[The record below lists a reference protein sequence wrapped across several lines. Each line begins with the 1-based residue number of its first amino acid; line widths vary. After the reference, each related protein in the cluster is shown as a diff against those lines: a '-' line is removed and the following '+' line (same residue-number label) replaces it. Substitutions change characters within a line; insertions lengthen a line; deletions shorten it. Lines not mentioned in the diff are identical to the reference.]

1 MSIFDQN
8 SEVPGASEPTPPVP
22 PVQPPVIEH
31 RGAQGEPPKPVQA
44 EPVVVRRRG
53 GTPFLVTLV
62 LFAALG
68 GGLYWVW
75 KHPGG
80 EVGQAAPVSAGGDD
94 TQAITAAKA
103 DLSGQIQAQG
113 QSLGQQIQALAARV
127 DALEKQQA
135 APPSAPAPAPS
146 PAAAGAPEDA
156 GAMADLA
163 KKLDDVTSQLAALS
177 AKQDAQAAEIQKSA
191 EIAAQKPAEPAAP
204 PPDTAAQ
211 TAALA
216 QAQQQVA
223 DLSGK
228 LDQSQAQTKAAL
240 DQLAAQQKDALAQS
254 AEAQKAALDAVDA
267 RIGKLEQGAGQ
278 AQGAAQDATRA
289 IRLEAA
295 QAALDAGQPLGTIPD
310 APPAL
315 ARFATTAPPTEGA
328 LRVAFPA
335 VAAAAAAASTPDVE
349 NKGFFDRAL
358 ARLQQSVTVRQG
370 DHVIVG
376 DPAAGILARAQDDVN
391 NGDLKAAV
399 QVLGGLKG
407 AAADK
412 VADWV
417 AQVKALL
424 EARSALAGLAA
435 HG

>member
-1 MSIFDQN
+1 M
-8 SEVPGASEPTPPVP
+8 
-22 PVQPPVIEH
+22 VQ
-31 RGAQGEPPKPVQA
+31 
-44 EPVVVRRRG
+44 RRG
-53 GTPFLVTLV
+53 GTPLVVTLL

-80 EVGQAAPVSAGGDD
+80 TVEQAVPASAGGDD
-94 TQAITAAKA
+94 TQAMTAAKA
-103 DLSGQIQAQG
+103 DLVGQIQAQG

-135 APPSAPAPAPS
+135 APPPAPAPAPS
-146 PAAAGAPEDA
+146 PAAPGAPEDA

-191 EIAAQKPAEPAAP
+191 EIAAQKPSAPSAP
-204 PPDTAAQ
+204 PPDNAAQ
-211 TAALA
+211 NAALA

-223 DLSGK
+223 DLSSK

-254 AEAQKAALDAVDA
+254 AESQKAALDAVDA

-278 AQGAAQDATRA
+278 AQGAAQDASRA

-328 LRVAFPA
+328 LRVGFPA
-335 VAAAAAAASTPDVE
+335 VAAQAAAASTPDVA
-349 NKGFFDRAL
+349 NKGFFDRAV

-376 DPAAGILARAQDDVN
+376 DPAAGILARAQDYVT

-399 QVLGGLKG
+399 LALGGLKG
-407 AAADK
+407 AAAAA
-412 VADWV
+412 VSGWV
-417 AQVKALL
+417 AQVNALL
-424 EARSALAGLAA
+424 EARAALASLAA

>member
-1 MSIFDQN
+1 MSIFDQI
-8 SEVPGASEPTPPVP
+8 SEAPGASEPTPPVP

-31 RGAQGEPPKPVQA
+31 REVPGDPPKPVVQ
-44 EPVVVRRRG
+44 RRG

-80 EVGQAAPVSAGGDD
+80 QVEQAAPVSAGGDD
-94 TQAITAAKA
+94 GQAIAAAKA
-103 DLSGQIQAQG
+103 DLAAQLQAQG

-135 APPSAPAPAPS
+135 APPPAPTAAPAPAA
-146 PAAAGAPEDA
+146 PAAPEDA
-156 GAMADLA
+156 GAVADLA

-191 EIAAQKPAEPAAP
+191 EIAAQKPAEPAAA
-204 PPDTAAQ
+204 PPDNAAQ

-223 DLSGK
+223 DLSSK

-254 AEAQKAALDAVDA
+254 AEVQKAALDAVDA

-310 APPAL
+310 APPPL

-376 DPAAGILARAQDDVN
+376 DPASGILARAQDDVN

-407 AAADK
+407 AAAGK

-417 AQVKALL
+417 AQVNALL
-424 EARSALAGLAA
+424 EARAALAALAA